1 MEDGQGVGLASV
13 MNKDG
18 WGRRSVV
25 GSASFDR
32 SLNLDSRSIM
42 YSYEMSYNA
51 DSVNSKE

>member
-32 SLNLDSRSIM
+32 SLNLILGQSCTLMKRHIM
-42 YSYEMSYNA
+42 QIR
-51 DSVNSKE
+51 